1 MRILFLAGLYPHEHL
16 EQFNRLSSGQ
26 IQMAADNFQWA
37 IVDGL
42 SGNDV
47 TFEVISFPFL
57 PTFPFRYKSLYTSG
71 CDLLYRNAK
80 VGTVKGYCAAP
91 FFKSL
96 SIVRRAYSAISK
108 WIKENGAEELV
119 IISYTPYVPF
129 IKAVRKIKK
138 KYPAVRYATI
148 ITDLIDDQG
157 SFVSRF
163 STYKRLQAKWEYK
176 AFHKLTEY
184 VDKYVLL
191 TKAMEERIPEAAGKS
206 IVMEGLAPDIIDDVQ
221 VPVKDA
227 NTIFYAGTFQP
238 YSGLKELIEAFRK
251 TRSSDYVLKL
261 CGHGALTDYV
271 KAQAEQDARIR
282 YMGMVSH
289 AEVVRFQKEA
299 SVLVNPRKPDQEITR
314 FSFPSK
320 TIEYMM
326 SGTPM
331 IGYRLEGIPE
341 EYYRHMYIPDT
352 LSVESMAE
360 LIDEVLSMPQSF
372 LDAKALS
379 AKEFV
384 IGEKRSVSQVE
395 KIIRFLGA

>member
-1 MRILFLAGLYPHEHL
+1 
-16 EQFNRLSSGQ
+16 
-26 IQMAADNFQWA
+26 
-37 IVDGL
+37 
-42 SGNDV
+42 
-47 TFEVISFPFL
+47 
-57 PTFPFRYKSLYTSG
+57 
-71 CDLLYRNAK
+71 
-80 VGTVKGYCAAP
+80 
-91 FFKSL
+91 
-96 SIVRRAYSAISK
+96 
-108 WIKENGAEELV
+108 
-119 IISYTPYVPF
+119 
-129 IKAVRKIKK
+129 
-138 KYPAVRYATI
+138 
-148 ITDLIDDQG
+148 
-157 SFVSRF
+157 
-163 STYKRLQAKWEYK
+163 
-176 AFHKLTEY
+176 
-184 VDKYVLL
+184 
-191 TKAMEERIPEAAGKS
+191 
-206 IVMEGLAPDIIDDVQ
+206 
-221 VPVKDA
+221 
-227 NTIFYAGTFQP
+227 
-238 YSGLKELIEAFRK
+238 
-251 TRSSDYVLKL
+251 
-261 CGHGALTDYV
+261 
-271 KAQAEQDARIR
+271 
-282 YMGMVSH
+282 MGMVSH